1 MEQRVREVDSANR
14 LKAQVQPLLR
24 DGSPQALSQAQAL
37 TDAPQRAER
46 MAAYTQQLRN
56 QVRDKVFGGFS
67 GDAQAT
73 PSPSPKKKKNLFD
86 RATGAAG
93 DILGGAGDAAGS
105 ILDEG
110 KDLGGEGL
118 HQFNTKAFT
127 PAMKTLDAPRK
138 YVGAPAFGILS
149 GLNKSETYTDP
160 KTGRQYKKSASLK
173 DVGESLAEAVQHPI
187 RAYEKGGES
196 TELYKADPNKNFVHR
211 ALTDVA
217 SDPLSYVGAG
227 LASKAVKGVGLSG
240 KLATVA
246 TELLDSGGPG
256 VVIGANVAATGEQ
269 EYGQKVPGWNKL
281 SPEVRSLIAGV
292 AGGVGGGKVATETLG
307 KGRVGLQT
315 EDVGGPQGAKPELS
329 ILGEGKTGRNVM
341 FDWEFPA
348 GVKMGDQIDTPFGRM
363 DVQMVQHGKD
373 SIPSIQGRLLKTN
386 SKDGVSKTDRIF
398 IRRGVPDPELL
409 AANKVKTAAHN
420 VAVKDPA
427 NVKLLEGNWEP
438 SVTDGEVTG
447 WRHMNT
453 TIERGPDGSWT
464 LTRSDGPTFQGLSAP
479 DALDK
484 ALAYSKAEQDYR
496 IGKGPAPEPAPIND
510 NLRQNATD
518 TPEPPP
524 DAGTTD
530 VPPPGEPPV
539 TGDLTPSPEPARSPL
554 SLIDLPE
561 ITPVPLSKMDTWMN
575 TVRGMFNM
583 PEKDTI
589 ASPAFQQRQAMKNVA
604 GSQAARLS
612 TISDALV
619 HNAFEI
625 DKKGRIASLPGMPS
639 VQDVAARMQTYG
651 PLLTPEQAT
660 TMQALRE
667 MTAPYR
673 ELLHEVGAD
682 EHLGHRTDIDPEGFY
697 LPRGDAAKAGADAPL
712 KSSRGRGRKGFE
724 KSAEFE
730 SMMKALD
737 SGYEYSPFADAMRS
751 YATDAAGNA
760 IDQHIANYLTSVTD
774 EGGVRVGQ
782 TPVDRMPMALR
793 EEYEGAKRAVASLS
807 GRLDTATKRAG
818 VTKTGDELAKM
829 LESQMTGATNRAS
842 AGAESAGEMGARMDA
857 MRAKQPPPPRSI
869 EAATNEVTTLHQVV
883 NRAQKR
889 IYELRQRGGKY
900 ADQAKALQDSLDEAQ
915 LRLDAVTPKYK
926 KALEDARQTPREQGA
941 IQMGQLQGWT
951 FPDLV
956 ANAANRYL
964 EKESPLFGRGAQ
976 VQRAIVAT
984 NNLLRGLKASLDVS
998 FIGIQGL
1005 LGVTRDPVGYG
1016 TAMKVAYQSMADPQA
1031 LGKFLQDFDA
1041 EATKAGRPTS
1051 ADWARVGGHIGGA
1064 DTEFS
1069 IGQGLPGKVQ
1079 ALSKGDVPKVGLNP
1093 IRGSNRMFGYFGD
1106 TFRLK
1111 LMDTM
1116 YQTWAGKGLDM
1127 TTENLQKIAD
1137 SGNRATG
1144 WSPNTFAGEV
1154 GQLAQFAPRFFQ
1166 SQLEAIVKAVSDG
1179 SIEGAEARRMLLGMV
1194 GTATVLTVAANE
1206 AGGRPISYKEMFD
1219 PESPNFLRF
1228 RLPTGNDV
1236 SLLGPWDSL
1245 AKGIVR
1251 SVSPVSPKGV
1261 VKAATGGGAED
1272 VLRMP
1277 EPSYL
1282 LRSKASPVVGMA
1294 WDLLSGKTFTGEDAS
1309 LKNPAYFVRSLLP
1322 FSVADI
1328 SANDLTLSGATNRLI
1343 GLGGIKA
1350 SVLSPTDQLNTVSRA
1365 KFGADFYDL
1374 EPSQKEQIKQEHP
1387 DLWQRSVEHGS
1398 SQKQKAEAVR
1408 AELLSQ
1414 QQASDQQ
1421 LLSGKLTREEW
1432 ISQMQARRDEQRYRF
1447 KEIYGDSAPSD
1458 KTPRDRYFNAIDQ
1471 STDPTTGAV
1480 DWGKVDTWLASQPKA
1495 DQDYIARNLGVSGTP
1510 LEKLYRSVTSEY
1522 YNLPRYR
1529 GFTADEA
1536 KQIDDLAQE
1545 ARNYQRGDSMT
1556 AKLAALRKVSQ
1567 GIDPKIVSGARR
1579 KMLGYLAET
1588 ADRKRWKLAHPEGA
1602 IALGRGSLT
1611 PDDVKA
1617 IQRKAA

>member
-1 MEQRVREVDSANR
+1 MSLKRYQWVSRMEQRVREVDSANR

-37 TDAPQRAER
+37 TEAPQRAER

-56 QVRDKVFGGFS
+56 QVRDRVFGFS
-67 GDAQAT
+67 GTEAA
-73 PSPSPKKKKNLFD
+73 PAPAPKKKSKSLFD
-86 RATGAAG
+86 RATSTVG
-93 DILGGAGDAAGS
+93 D

-110 KDLGGEGL
+110 KDLGGD
-118 HQFNTKAFT
+118 AFST
-127 PAMKTLDAPRK
+127 TMKTLDAPRK

-160 KTGRQYKKSASLK
+160 KTGRQYKKTASLK

-196 TELYKADPNKNFVHR
+196 TDLYKADPNKNFVWR

-217 SDPLSYVGAG
+217 SDPLSYVGPG
-227 LASKAVKGVGLSG
+227 IASKAVKGVGLSG
-240 KLATVA
+240 KLGTVA

-269 EYGQKVPGWNKL
+269 EYGQKVPGWNRL

-292 AGGVGGGKVATETLG
+292 AGGVAGGKVAAETLG
-307 KGRVGLQT
+307 KGHVGLQT
-315 EDVGGPQGAKPELS
+315 EDVGGPQDAVTPSPDDAAS
-329 ILGEGKTGRNVM
+329 IAGRTEANQ
-341 FDWEFPA
+341 PPQIA
-348 GVKMGDQIDTPFGRM
+348 GVKAEKGAFDEAAQDTPKVEP
-363 DVQMVQHGKD
+363 DVTPD
-373 SIPSIQGRLLKTN
+373 SGATTSSASDAPG
-386 SKDGVSKTDRIF
+386 
-398 IRRGVPDPELL
+398 PED
-409 AANKVKTAAHN
+409 
-420 VAVKDPA
+420 VAP
-427 NVKLLEGNWEP
+427 
-438 SVTDGEVTG
+438 
-447 WRHMNT
+447 
-453 TIERGPDGSWT
+453 
-464 LTRSDGPTFQGLSAP
+464 
-479 DALDK
+479 
-484 ALAYSKAEQDYR
+484 
-496 IGKGPAPEPAPIND
+496 PEPAQP
-510 NLRQNATD
+510 A
-518 TPEPPP
+518 
-524 DAGTTD
+524 D
-530 VPPPGEPPV
+530 VPAD
-539 TGDLTPSPEPARSPL
+539 TAKSPL

-561 ITPVPLSKMDTWMN
+561 LTPAPLSKLDTWMN
-575 TVRGMFNM
+575 TARRMFNM

-604 GSQAARLS
+604 DSQAARLS
-612 TISDALV
+612 TIADSLV
-619 HNAFEI
+619 HNAFET
-625 DKKGRIASLPGMPS
+625 DKKGRITSLPGAPTI
-639 VQDVAARMQTYG
+639 QDVAARMQTYG

-660 TMQALRE
+660 TMQALKE

-673 ELLHEVGAD
+673 ELLNKVGAD
-682 EHLGHRTDIDPEGFY
+682 EHLGSRTDIDPEGFY
-697 LPRGDAAKAGADAPL
+697 LPRGNAAKEGANAPL

-737 SGYEYSPFADAMRS
+737 SGYEYSPFAEAMRS
-751 YATDAAGNA
+751 YANDAAGKA
-760 IDQHIANYLTSVTD
+760 IDQHVANYLTSVTD

-782 TPVDRMPMALR
+782 TPADRMPMALR
-793 EEYEGAKRAVASLS
+793 EEYEGARKAVAQIA
-807 GRLDTATKRAG
+807 GRLDTASKRAG
-818 VTKTGDELAKM
+818 IGKTGDELAKT
-829 LESQMTGATNRAS
+829 LESQMTGGNLSLDAALNDVNTVNRA
-842 AGAESAGEMGARMDA
+842 
-857 MRAKQPPPPRSI
+857 I
-869 EAATNEVTTLHQVV
+869 T
-883 NRAQKR
+883 RAQKR
-889 IYELRQRGGKY
+889 IVELRQRGGKY
-900 ADQAKALQDSLDEAQ
+900 AGQAAQLQKDLDEAQ
-915 LRLDAVTPKYK
+915 LRLDAVTPKYQ

-964 EKESPLFGRGAQ
+964 EKESVLFGRGAQ

-984 NNLLRGLKASLDVS
+984 NSLLRGLRASLDAS
-998 FIGIQGL
+998 FTGIQGL
-1005 LGVTRDPVGYG
+1005 LGATRDPVGYG
-1016 TAMKVAYQSMADPQA
+1016 TAMKVAYQAMADPQA
-1031 LGKFLQDFDA
+1031 LGKYLQDFDA
-1041 EATKAGRPTS
+1041 AAEKAGRPTS
-1051 ADWARVGGHIGGA
+1051 ADWARVGVHIGGA

-1069 IGQGLPGKVQ
+1069 IGQGLPGKV
-1079 ALSKGDVPKVGLNP
+1079 AAISKADIPKVGRNP

-1106 TFRLK
+1106 TFRTQLA
-1111 LMDTM
+1111 DTL
-1116 YQTWAGKGLDM
+1116 YQTWEKKGLDM
-1127 TTENLQKIAD
+1127 TPENMSKIAD
-1137 SGNRATG
+1137 MANRATG

-1166 SQLEAIVKAVSDG
+1166 SQLEVIAKAFTDG
-1179 SIEGAEARRMLLGMV
+1179 SLEGAEARRMLLGMV

-1245 AKGIVR
+1245 AKGIMQ

-1261 VKAATGGGAED
+1261 AKAVTGGGIGD
-1272 VLRMP
+1272 VLRKPDP
-1277 EPSYL
+1277 EYL

-1309 LKNPAYFVRSLLP
+1309 ISNPAYFVRSLLP
-1322 FSVADI
+1322 FSVADV
-1328 SANDLTLSGATNRLI
+1328 SKDDLSVSGATNRLI

-1432 ISQMQARRDEQRYRF
+1432 VSQMQARRDEQRYRF
-1447 KEIYGDSAPSD
+1447 KEIYGDSKGSNR
-1458 KTPRDRYFNAIDQ
+1458 TPNDRYFNAIDQ

-1510 LEKLYRSVTSEY
+1510 LEKLYRAVTSEY

-1545 ARNYQRGDSMT
+1545 AKNYQRGDSIT
-1556 AKLAALRKVSQ
+1556 AKLSALRKVSQ
-1567 GIDPKIVSGARR
+1567 GVDPKIVSGARR
-1579 KMLGYLAET
+1579 KMLGYLPET
-1588 ADRKRWKLAHPEGA
+1588 ADRKRWKLAHPEA
-1602 IALGRGSLT
+1602 ALALGRGTLT

-1617 IQRKAA
+1617 IQRKAS